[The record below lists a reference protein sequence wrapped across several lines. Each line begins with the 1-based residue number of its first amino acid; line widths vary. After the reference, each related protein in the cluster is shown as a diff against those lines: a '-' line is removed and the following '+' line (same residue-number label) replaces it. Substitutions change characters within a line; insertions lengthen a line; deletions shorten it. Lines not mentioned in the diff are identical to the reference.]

1 MARTDR
7 PAAVGGVGDIPA
19 TIPGARPQ
27 GRATGLFVMLFLLYM
42 FDYIDREIVSAMFP
56 IMKTDLHMTDS
67 QAGSL
72 ISAVYWSIVV
82 LAFPISIL
90 VDRWSRKRSVGL
102 MVALWSVATGI
113 AAFVRTFPQLF
124 LTRLAVGFGEAGY
137 SPGGTAMLS
146 AMYPVEKR
154 SRMMGLWNAS
164 IPLGSLIGVMIGG
177 IVATRWG
184 WKHAFGLVAVPGF
197 IIGVLFF
204 FFARDY
210 KTVKLERAAPQ
221 TGASVKMS
229 FKDIA
234 AVFLRT
240 PSLILTY
247 IAFAGNTFLSTAYLT
262 WLPSYFNRVQGLN
275 MEQSSLKTASIMLF
289 AIVGAPL
296 GGYLA
301 DVWMKRRVNARP
313 LFAGLSS
320 FAAAGIWLLSFGVLQ
335 GTSQWIVMMAG
346 AIATVCYL
354 SAASAVTQDVVHPGL
369 WAVSYSI
376 CVIVQNL
383 LGSSLGPI
391 VVGSISDA
399 YGLPVAMLLAPLT
412 SVLAG
417 VLFMAASA
425 FYRRDLAKV
434 DKVKVE
440 MEA

>member
-1 MARTDR
+1 MAKTGAAGPAGMVSLRAGRTGPR
-7 PAAVGGVGDIPA
+7 V
-19 TIPGARPQ
+19 
-27 GRATGLFVMLFLLYM
+27 TGLFVMLFLLYM

-56 IMKTDLHMTDS
+56 VLKADLHMTDS

-102 MVALWSVATGI
+102 MVALWSIATGI

-137 SPGGTAMLS
+137 VPGGTAMLS

-154 SRMMGLWNAS
+154 SRMMGIWNAS
-164 IPLGSLIGVMIGG
+164 IPLGSLIGVIVGG
-177 IVATRWG
+177 IVATHWG
-184 WKHAFGLVAVPGF
+184 WKHAFGLVAIPGF
-197 IIGVLFF
+197 VIGLIFF

-210 KTVKLERAAPQ
+210 TTVKLERRTSM
-221 TGASVKMS
+221 TGPAVKMS
-229 FKDIA
+229 FRDIA

-240 PSLILTY
+240 PSVILTY

-262 WLPSYFNRVQGLN
+262 WFPSYFNRVQNLT
-275 MEQSSLKTASIMLF
+275 MQQASLKTASVMLF

-296 GGYLA
+296 GGFLA
-301 DVWMKRRVNARP
+301 DAWMKRRLNARP

-320 FAAAGIWLLSFGVLQ
+320 LASAAIWLVAFGLLQ
-335 GTSQWIVMMAG
+335 GTAQWMVMMLG
-346 AIATVCYL
+346 AIVTVCYL
-354 SAASAVTQDVVHPGL
+354 SAAYAVTQDVIHPGL
-369 WAVSYSI
+369 WAVSVSLS
-376 CVIVQNL
+376 VIVQNL
-383 LGSSLGPI
+383 LGSSLGPL
-391 VVGSISDA
+391 VVGAVSDR

-412 SVLAG
+412 AVLAG
-417 VLFMAASA
+417 ALFLAAAA

-440 MEA
+440 MAA